1 MPTWMDDINK
11 NSPGCSLRGIFPEEW
26 NNIALPIVDTLI
38 LMLKE
43 IYRLDLKTD
52 DLGKSSNTL
61 KQKQVDNYKQSNR
74 NIESVKQNTKHDL
87 DYNQKKMTK
96 TMEEKFTNLIADIG
110 KMDKDIRKE
119 IGEEFQT
126 KINIAINN
134 SNLKME
140 KQITS

>member
-1 MPTWMDDINK
+1 
-11 NSPGCSLRGIFPEEW
+11 
-26 NNIALPIVDTLI
+26 
-38 LMLKE
+38 
-43 IYRLDLKTD
+43 
-52 DLGKSSNTL
+52 
-61 KQKQVDNYKQSNR
+61 
-74 NIESVKQNTKHDL
+74 
-87 DYNQKKMTK
+87 MTK

-140 KQITS
+140 K